1 MSPYAYSLDNDLRSV
16 TAMAAGLVPY
26 VYENELYGALPGS
39 LPRLTV
45 GGLLMRL
52 SRLHALE
59 MTLTDAQRGIIMVA
73 QAQLDKTRTEWAVA
87 LEGKIT
93 RELIARL
100 RALGQLV
107 FDCADIRLCNES
119 YPSEIEKRVIVASLQ
134 EEAVVHK
141 VLTPEIETQIA
152 NIDSRLKQF
161 TKPGNFLWDTR
172 LQTVYPRA
180 TFWYLYVSVGRS

>member
-1 MSPYAYSLDNDLRSV
+1 MAPYAYSLDNDLRAV

-26 VYENELYGALPGS
+26 VYEDELYGTMPGS

-45 GGLLMRL
+45 GGLLMRMH
-52 SRLHALE
+52 RLHALDS
-59 MTLTDAQRGIIMVA
+59 TLTDAQRQIVTTA

-87 LEGKIT
+87 LEGKVS

-100 RALGQLV
+100 RALSQLV
-107 FDCADIRLCNES
+107 SDCFDVRQCSEV
-119 YPSEIEKRVIVASLQ
+119 YPSEIEKRVMVAALQ
-134 EEAVVHK
+134 TEAQASGVLAPEVV
-141 VLTPEIETQIA
+141 TQTA

-172 LQTVYPRA
+172 LEAVYPRA
-180 TFWYLYVSVGRS
+180 TFWYLYVNVGRG